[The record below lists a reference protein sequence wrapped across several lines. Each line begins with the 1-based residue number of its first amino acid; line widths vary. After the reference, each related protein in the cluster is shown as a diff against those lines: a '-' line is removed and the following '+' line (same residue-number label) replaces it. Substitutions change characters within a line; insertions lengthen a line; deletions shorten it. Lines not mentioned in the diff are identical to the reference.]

1 MALQKVIRVITGNS
15 LLFEL
20 PQLQPRV
27 CLMDNDLDNE
37 RYYFCPS
44 VWVNNSNKSRDEM
57 SPTTTEKR

>member
-15 LLFEL
+15 LLYEL

-37 RYYFCPS
+37 RYYFCALLS
-44 VWVNNSNKSRDEM
+44 VRLGQQQQQV
-57 SPTTTEKR
+57 KR

>member
-15 LLFEL
+15 LLYEL

-44 VWVNNSNKSRDEM
+44 VWVNNSM
-57 SPTTTEKR
+57 QQVKR